1 MVKNIIVKRSQKM
14 NSLKIKIWMTKNKKS
29 WHIWLVLIV
38 ISLLFTLFPNKEKAQ
53 QESSLTRNLDTYIP
67 EGFVLAPVELSNG
80 SSLDGL
86 LESKGVVDLYTGDP
100 ARKQAEKVAESVKI
114 IRSPRNPS
122 YFAVLVPE
130 DKAGFLIQRF
140 QAFYAVIQN
149 PSQKKRVYIQ
159 PLRKKR
165 KRTIIIDLDNSSG
178 FN

>member
-1 MVKNIIVKRSQKM
+1 M
-14 NSLKIKIWMTKNKKS
+14 
-29 WHIWLVLIV
+29 LV
-38 ISLLFTLFPNKEKAQ
+38 
-53 QESSLTRNLDTYIP
+53 
-67 EGFVLAPVELSNG
+67 PVEIGNG

-130 DKAGFLIQRF
+130 DKASFLIQRF
-140 QAFYAVIQN
+140 QAFHAVIQN
-149 PSQKKRVYIQ
+149 PSQKKRTYIQ

-165 KRTIIIDLDNSSG
+165 KRTIVIELDNSSV